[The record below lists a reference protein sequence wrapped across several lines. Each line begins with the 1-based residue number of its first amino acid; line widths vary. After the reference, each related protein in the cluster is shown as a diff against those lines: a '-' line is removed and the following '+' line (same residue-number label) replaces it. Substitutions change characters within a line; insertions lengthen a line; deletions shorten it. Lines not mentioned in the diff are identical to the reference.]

1 MSTYTHVLYQI
12 VFSTQKRRPCLSKEN
27 RDKLYK
33 HIWGTLNNKN
43 CHLYRI
49 NGIED
54 HLHIITH
61 LHPSI
66 ALASLVKDIKL
77 SSSSMIKQKLL
88 FPSFNG
94 WQNGYAAFTYS
105 ISEKSRLIEYVKNQ
119 EVHHKKMS
127 FKEELIRLLKEH
139 EIEYDEKYL
148 L

>member
-1 MSTYTHVLYQI
+1 MSTYTQVLYQI
-12 VFSTQKRRPCLSKEN
+12 VFSTRKRKPSLYKEN

-33 HIWGTLNNKN
+33 HIWGTLKYKN

-54 HLHIITH
+54 HVHIITH
-61 LHPSI
+61 IHPTVT
-66 ALASLVKDIKL
+66 LASLVKDIKL
-77 SSSSMIKQKLL
+77 SSSFMIKQKLL

-105 ISEKSRLIEYVKNQ
+105 ISEKNRLIEYVKNQ
-119 EVHHKKMS
+119 ETHHKKMS
-127 FKEELIRLLKEH
+127 YKEELIRLLKEH
-139 EIEYDEKYL
+139 EIEYNEKYL